1 MTKKLKPSVRR
12 LLWGVLGVMAVVIVI
27 GGWWLFGEYAFR
39 FSAVVLKEGSFYVR
53 PGQTFD
59 QVAKEL
65 DGQGFVASA
74 ETMAHV
80 AEQHGLDTVQVGHY
94 RLDRSMSHR
103 ALLSVLAQG
112 RQTPVRV
119 TFNNVRTLNQLAG
132 RVARSL
138 LADSVALASHFR
150 AQAASSGEKANYIA
164 RFLPDT
170 YEFYWT
176 ATPEEFTASM
186 ADYRDKFW
194 GRNDRMEKARAL
206 GLTPNEA
213 TVIASI
219 VIEETKKADE
229 MTAVAGVYVNRIKK
243 GMPLQADPTVKY
255 AVGDFSIRRVL
266 NKHTKFDSPYNTYI
280 YSGLPPGPIC
290 APAGSVIDAVLAYG
304 EARHSWLYFCASP
317 AFDGRHSFASNL
329 SEHNRNAAAYHR
341 ALNRRGIR

>member
-1 MTKKLKPSVRR
+1 MTKKLKPHVRR
-12 LLWGVLGVMAVVIVI
+12 LGWALLAVLVALIAV
-27 GGWWLFGEYAFR
+27 GGWWVYQEYAYR
-39 FSAVVLKEGSFYVR
+39 FSPVVLKDGSFYVQ
-53 PGQTFD
+53 PNQTFQ
-59 QVAKEL
+59 QVAKAL
-65 DGQGFVASA
+65 DGEGFVPSS
-74 ETMAHV
+74 EQIIRR
-80 AEQHGLDTVQVGHY
+80 AEQHQLDTVQVGHY
-94 RLDRSMSHR
+94 ALERGMSYR
-103 ALLSVLAQG
+103 TLLSCIAQG

-119 TFNNVRTLNQLAG
+119 TFNNIRTLDQLAE
-132 RVARSL
+132 RLAKVL
-138 LADSVALASHFR
+138 LADKKSFEQHFR
-150 AQAASSGEKANYIA
+150 TQAAASGDKANYIT

-186 ADYRDKFW
+186 AAYHEQFW
-194 GRNDRMEKARAL
+194 DRNDRRDQAQAL
-206 GLTPNEA
+206 GLTPDQV
-213 TVIASI
+213 TTLASI

-229 MTAVAGVYVNRIKK
+229 MTTVAGVYVNRIKK